1 MNSITTEKTPSDMII
16 REAVLNDHD
25 DILKIT
31 KDENLY
37 DGRDYLP
44 YCLQDWLE
52 DGIDQNSNRRNLV
65 FLLTGENQIIGFRSI
80 YLQNGGRVVA
90 CFARRIYKDMR
101 GKGFG
106 RRLSELTTEYL
117 KSNYPLVAHTI
128 LLIGNLDLADDEYND
143 PKHGKRLT
151 EGACKIFQLTMKTVN
166 GLAMQYA
173 ESSSTSQSKPED
185 GVGNHFKLLTK
196 DEYKQVLRN
205 KDFISAALVN
215 DTILLNLVPVI
226 VKTEGDFEF
235 AAMNSQYV
243 LLEGSVQNP
252 IALSIFTC
260 QLPSTDGRLRTKLDY
275 FTIISDSGRSS
286 VVEHVAKQ
294 LIHYK
299 RNNDKTKKQNIT
311 AVDGMKMKKT
321 K

>member
-1 MNSITTEKTPSDMII
+1 M
-16 REAVLNDHD
+16 
-25 DILKIT
+25 
-31 KDENLY
+31 
-37 DGRDYLP
+37 
-44 YCLQDWLE
+44 
-52 DGIDQNSNRRNLV
+52 
-65 FLLTGENQIIGFRSI
+65 LTGENQIIGFRSI
-80 YLQNGGRVVA
+80 YLQNGGTVVA
-90 CFARRIYKDMR
+90 CFARRIYKDIR

-143 PKHGKRLT
+143 PKHGKCLT
-151 EGACKIFQLTMKTVN
+151 ERACKIFQLTMKTVN

-299 RNNDKTKKQNIT
+299 KNNDKTKKQNRT
-311 AVDGMKMKKT
+311 AVDGMGNEEDEVIDVEIFTRPNEDSNMEDSKIEDDFQSAGIDYKHVFVGKMKRCSSSCSAYLKEL
-321 K
+321 